1 MKNKTCLVTLI
12 LVFCLLFSSCQKNS
26 NFNEFD
32 DYEESLNTIVEKAI
46 EYYNNNNNEEKIFLN
61 LSDYNVWADSSL
73 ENHIDNISDIAVN
86 NLYLKNGYLWV
97 SSDYVIFWFDDL
109 KTYGILYSQSALTEI
124 KNIKEWY
131 NDLKYNRLA
140 DDWYEIGQLNTR

>member
-1 MKNKTCLVTLI
+1 MKNKTCLIALF
-12 LVFCLLFSSCQKNS
+12 LVLTLLFSSCQKKS

-32 DYEESLNTIVEKAI
+32 DYKESLNAVAEKAI
-46 EYYNNNNNEEKIFLN
+46 EYYNNNNDEDKLLLTLN
-61 LSDYNVWADSSL
+61 KYETWADSSL
-73 ENHIDNISDIAVN
+73 ENHIDNISDISVN

-109 KTYGILYSQSALTEI
+109 KTYGILYSKSASTQI

-131 NDLKYNRLA
+131 NNIEYNKLA
-140 DDWYEIGQLNTR
+140 ENWYEIGQLNFR